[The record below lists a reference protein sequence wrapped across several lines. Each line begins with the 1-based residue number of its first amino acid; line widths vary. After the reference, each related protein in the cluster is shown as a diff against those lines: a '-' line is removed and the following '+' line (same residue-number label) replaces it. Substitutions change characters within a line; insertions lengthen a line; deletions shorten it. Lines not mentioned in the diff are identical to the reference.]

1 MNLPRLDLLRIK
13 GEQYVRKIISNYSI
27 PQRAYLV
34 AVRVANQLRP
44 LIQEWAR
51 PYVPRIIPT
60 GSLAKG
66 TGIRGTTDID
76 LLVSLPSTL
85 QVTLDDIYRRLSH
98 YLKTCQFEVREQNV
112 SIGITYNRL
121 PIDLIPARRQP
132 GSLYDHSIYR
142 RKARTWTKT
151 NVHKH
156 VLVVRKSGCLDEIRG
171 IKIWQKLNGLEFP
184 SFYLELS
191 VINALRGCRTALLSS
206 NLWKVFEHLAY
217 KFEETQIV
225 DPSNSNN
232 IISDDLTKEEKQAI
246 AGMAYITLLQ
256 SSWHNIIW

>member
-13 GEQYVRKIISNYSI
+13 EEQYVRKIISNYSI

-44 LIQEWAR
+44 LIQEWAT
-51 PYVPRIIPT
+51 PHVPGIIPT
-60 GSLAKG
+60 GSLVKG
-66 TGIRGTTDID
+66 TSIKGTTDID

-85 QVTLDDIYRRLSH
+85 QVALDDIYRSLSN
-98 YLKTCQFEVREQNV
+98 YLKAWGFEVREQNV

-121 PIDLIPARRQP
+121 SIDLIPARRQP
-132 GSLYDHSIYR
+132 GSTYDHSIYR
-142 RKARTWTKT
+142 RKAKTWTKT

-156 VLVVRKSGCLDEIRG
+156 VSIVRKSGYLDEIRG
-171 IKIWQKLNGLEFP
+171 IKVWQKLHSLDFP

-191 VINALRGCRTALLSS
+191 VINALRGGRTALVLS
-206 NLWKVFEHLAY
+206 NLWKVFEYLAY
-217 KFEETQIV
+217 EFEDARIE

-232 IISDDLTKEEKQAI
+232 IISDDLSKEEKQAI
-246 AGMAYITLLQ
+246 AYKAQSTLFQ
-256 SSWHNIIW
+256 SFWENIIW